1 VPATASARR
10 TKLLRSSVFRLTL
23 AYGFAFG
30 ASALALLTFVYV
42 AAVEYME
49 QQARE
54 TIDAEAQGLLEAH
67 ALGGVSS
74 LIELVELRSA
84 HDPDRASF
92 YLLVDST
99 GRYLAGNI
107 ATWPAEPPQAGDL
120 YRLRLV
126 DRRRGERAT
135 QQVLARAVDLE
146 SGLKLLV
153 GRDIQDKLKTQQ
165 LLRSAIAGGTGLMLV
180 LGLLGGFALSRW
192 TIGRLEQVNRTTA
205 AIMAGHLGRRIEL
218 LGGGDEFDELAQNLN
233 AMLERIE
240 QLVASMREVTDNVAH
255 DLRTPLNRIRS
266 RIEVALMK
274 DIDRA
279 EARELLEATMRDAD
293 ALISTF
299 NALLSIARAEAG
311 AERREHVP
319 VDLAE
324 LARDVV
330 ELYEPLAEEKA
341 IALALEA
348 PMPATVEGDPQL
360 LAQALANL
368 VDNAI
373 KYTPEGGAVTVGVR
387 AAPEPALS
395 VADNGP
401 GIPPHLRE
409 KALERF
415 VRLDPDRSAP
425 GNGLGLA
432 LVAAVAKL
440 HGARLELSD
449 NRPGLVVT
457 LSFAPARA
465 RPRSPA
471 LQAAV
476 VSG

>member
-1 VPATASARR
+1 
-10 TKLLRSSVFRLTL
+10 
-23 AYGFAFG
+23 
-30 ASALALLTFVYV
+30 LTFVYV

-54 TIDAEAQGLLEAH
+54 TIDADAQGLLEAH
-67 ALGGVSS
+67 AFGGVSS
-74 LIELVELRSA
+74 LVELVELRSA

-92 YLLVDST
+92 YLLVDPT
-99 GRYLAGNI
+99 GRYLAGNLG
-107 ATWPAEPPQAGDL
+107 AWPAEPPQAGDL
-120 YRLRLV
+120 YRLRV
-126 DRRRGERAT
+126 IDRRRDPQASH
-135 QQVLARAVDLE
+135 QVLARAVDLP
-146 SGLKLLV
+146 SGARLLV
-153 GRDIQDKLKTQQ
+153 GRDIEDKLRTQQ
-165 LLRSAIAGGTGLMLV
+165 LLRSAIAGGTGLMLL

-255 DLRTPLNRIRS
+255 DLRTPLNRMRS

-274 DIDRA
+274 DVDRA

-293 ALISTF
+293 ALIATF
-299 NALLSIARAEAG
+299 NALLSIARVEAG
-311 AERREHVP
+311 SERREQVP
-319 VDLAE
+319 VDLSA

-330 ELYEPLAEEKA
+330 ELYEPLAEEKT
-341 IALALEA
+341 IALGLDTPA
-348 PMPATVEGDPQL
+348 PVTVEGDPQL

-373 KYTPEGGAVTVGVR
+373 KYTPEGGTVVVR
-387 AAPEPALS
+387 TRAGTEPVLE
-395 VADNGP
+395 VVDNGP

-425 GNGLGLA
+425 GNGLGLS

-440 HGARLELSD
+440 HGARLELTD
-449 NRPGLVVT
+449 NRPGLVVS
-457 LSFAPARA
+457 LRFAPAQA
-465 RPRSPA
+465 RPRPAA
-471 LQAAV
+471 LQPAPASV
-476 VSG
+476 

>member
-1 VPATASARR
+1 
-10 TKLLRSSVFRLTL
+10 
-23 AYGFAFG
+23 
-30 ASALALLTFVYV
+30 LALLTFVYV

-49 QQARE
+49 QQACE
-54 TIDAEAQGLLEAH
+54 TIDADAQGLLEAH
-67 ALGGVSS
+67 ALGGLSGLV
-74 LIELVELRSA
+74 ELVELRSA

-92 YLLVDST
+92 YLVVDEA
-99 GRYLAGNI
+99 GRYLAGTI
-107 ATWPAEPPQAGDL
+107 AAWPSEPPQAGDL
-120 YRLRLV
+120 YRLQLV
-126 DRRRGERAT
+126 DRRRQDRAVRP
-135 QQVLARAVDLE
+135 VLARAVQLP
-146 SGLKLLV
+146 SGARLLV
-153 GRDIQDKLKTQQ
+153 GRDIQDKLRTQQ
-165 LLRSAIAGGTGLMLV
+165 LLRSAIAGGTGLMLL

-205 AIMAGHLGRRIEL
+205 AIMAGHLERRIEL

-240 QLVASMREVTDNVAH
+240 QLLASMREVTDNVAH

-266 RIEVALMK
+266 RIEVALLEELSS
-274 DIDRA
+274 A
-279 EARELLEATMRDAD
+279 EAREVLEATMRDAD

-311 AERREHVP
+311 SERREHVP
-319 VDLAE
+319 VDLVE

-330 ELYEPLAEEKA
+330 DLYEPLAEERS
-341 IALALEA
+341 IALALDAAGVVE
-348 PMPATVEGDPQL
+348 VEGNPQL

-373 KYTPEGGAVTVGVR
+373 KYTPEGGTVSVRVLGV
-387 AAPEPALS
+387 PEPALV

-401 GIPPHLRE
+401 GIPPELRE

-415 VRLDPDRSAP
+415 VRLQPDRSTP
-425 GNGLGLA
+425 GNGLGLS

-457 LSFAPARA
+457 LRFAPSET
-465 RPRSPA
+465 RPRPAA
-471 LQAAV
+471 LQAQPATV
-476 VSG
+476 

>member
-1 VPATASARR
+1 
-10 TKLLRSSVFRLTL
+10 
-23 AYGFAFG
+23 
-30 ASALALLTFVYV
+30 LTFVYV

-54 TIDAEAQGLLEAH
+54 TIDADAQGLLEAH

-99 GRYLAGNI
+99 GRYLAGNLG
-107 ATWPAEPPQAGDL
+107 TWPAESPQAGDL
-120 YRLRLV
+120 YRLRV
-126 DRRRGERAT
+126 IDPRRGPHASH
-135 QQVLARAVDLE
+135 QVLARAVDLP
-146 SGLKLLV
+146 SGARLLV
-153 GRDIQDKLKTQQ
+153 GRDIEDKLRTQQ
-165 LLRSAIAGGTGLMLV
+165 LLRNAIAGGTGLMLL

-218 LGGGDEFDELAQNLN
+218 FGGGDEFDELAQNLN

-240 QLVASMREVTDNVAH
+240 LLVASMREVTDNVAH
-255 DLRTPLNRIRS
+255 DLRTPLNRMRS

-299 NALLSIARAEAG
+299 NALLSIARVEAG
-311 AERREHVP
+311 SERREQVS
-319 VDLAE
+319 VDLSA

-330 ELYEPLAEEKA
+330 ELYEPLAEEKT
-341 IALALEA
+341 IALGLEA
-348 PMPATVEGDPQL
+348 PAPVTVEGDPQL

-373 KYTPEGGAVTVGVR
+373 KYTPEGGSIVVR
-387 AAPEPALS
+387 TRAGPESVLE

-425 GNGLGLA
+425 GNGLGLS

-457 LSFAPARA
+457 LRFAPAQA
-465 RPRSPA
+465 RPRPAA
-471 LQAAV
+471 LQAVAAN
-476 VSG
+476 G

>member
-1 VPATASARR
+1 
-10 TKLLRSSVFRLTL
+10 
-23 AYGFAFG
+23 
-30 ASALALLTFVYV
+30 LTFVYV

-67 ALGGVSS
+67 AFGGISS
-74 LIELVELRSA
+74 LVELVELRST

-92 YLLVDST
+92 YLLVDAE

-107 ATWPAEPPQAGDL
+107 AAWPAEPPQAGDF
-120 YRLRLV
+120 YRLRLL
-126 DRRRGERAT
+126 DRRRGEGASH
-135 QQVLARAVDLE
+135 QVLARAVDLP
-146 SGLKLLV
+146 SGARLLV
-153 GRDIQDKLKTQQ
+153 GRDIQDKLRTQQ
-165 LLRSAIAGGTGLMLV
+165 LLRSAIAGGTGLMLL

-266 RIEVALMK
+266 RIEVALLK
-274 DIDRA
+274 DVDRA

-299 NALLSIARAEAG
+299 NALLSIARVEAG
-311 AERREHVP
+311 SERREHLP
-319 VDLAE
+319 VDLSE

-330 ELYEPLAEEKA
+330 ELYEPLAEEKS
-341 IALALEA
+341 IALGLDA
-348 PMPATVEGDPQL
+348 PAPVRVEGDPQL

-373 KYTPEGGAVTVGVR
+373 KYTPEGGTVRVR
-387 AAPEPALS
+387 TRAEPEPRLE
-395 VADNGP
+395 VADDGP

-409 KALERF
+409 KALQRF

-425 GNGLGLA
+425 GNGLGLS

-440 HGARLELSD
+440 HGAKLELAD
-449 NRPGLVVT
+449 NRPGLLVS
-457 LSFAPARA
+457 LRFAAAQARSRPA
-465 RPRSPA
+465 A
-471 LQAAV
+471 LQAAAASV
-476 VSG
+476 